1 MRAVAGRVRARFTP
15 VGADAM
21 SIEVADAAGLPVL
34 TVRSL
39 VTRPMTAEQL
49 NAAVMTAAGR
59 RDCEP
64 LEVVWSPI
72 PPKPDT
78 IDGPGMLP
86 VVSWEDFCGRRW

>member
-1 MRAVAGRVRARFTP
+1 MLQGH
-15 VGADAM
+15 
-21 SIEVADAAGLPVL
+21 PVL

-49 NAAVMTAAGR
+49 NAAVTTAAAR

-72 PPKPDT
+72 PPKPDA
-78 IDGPGMLP
+78 IDGSGEAPGGVLGGLLR
-86 VVSWEDFCGRRW
+86 CRR